1 MKIKL
6 ENFGYRSWKNA
17 GPKFV
22 VVMNKQRLEH
32 VLKLSTI
39 LMELHVNNFK
49 FMIST
54 CISKKKCFGKCS
66 LKLILIDIQLLVLL
80 ILPRDVMQKL
90 LKSSVY
96 VIFIHTLCLR
106 LGLFNFKKEVKI
118 LDICCNLETHGEIKN
133 GLDHGVIIVAHGKL
147 MNMLIDN

>member
-6 ENFGYRSWKNA
+6 ENFGYRSWRNA
-17 GPKFV
+17 GPKFA
-22 VVMNKQRLEH
+22 VVMKQQSLEL

-66 LKLILIDIQLLVLL
+66 LKQILTDIQLLVL
-80 ILPRDVMQKL
+80 
-90 LKSSVY
+90 
-96 VIFIHTLCLR
+96 
-106 LGLFNFKKEVKI
+106 
-118 LDICCNLETHGEIKN
+118 
-133 GLDHGVIIVAHGKL
+133 
-147 MNMLIDN
+147 